1 MIHHRRHIVVLTN
14 RLGTSNYFGFGKL
27 LETEGAKDEIDNAT
41 LSEVFYGIY
50 FHENISPVLGSGK
63 FFA

>member
-1 MIHHRRHIVVLTN
+1 LDLESFW
-14 RLGTSNYFGFGKL
+14 RLK
-27 LETEGAKDEIDNAT
+27 AQRDEIDNAT

-50 FHENISPVLGSGK
+50 FHENISSVLGSGK